1 MPLIRL
7 STRAVARQA
16 NVRIPA
22 RALSTSTP
30 LYALHS
36 RKTPG
41 PRNSRKS
48 VPSARQPL
56 GRTPASPISKTP
68 SNSNPE
74 TTPAQSHQQAE
85 QPENAPSRIEAVS
98 AALRESAAASDSN
111 LLAPVNIPDDPH
123 SVLKSDHPAMSILAN
138 STIVIQRQLEM
149 MNVLLG
155 FEQANRYVIM
165 DGQGNHIGYLAE
177 RENGFGGT
185 MARQMFKTHRSFTTH
200 VFDKNERE
208 VLRVS
213 LAPHQ
218 PILNTRLMP
227 ATCSSIAL
235 LAGSTLRSA
244 STTVSTATTKN
255 MLHLTPLTAQVSHR
269 LSLKALHRSPLS
281 LCLPCA
287 SSAKPNSNG
296 RPCVA
301 NTTSSSLA
309 TPPPW

>member
-7 STRAVARQA
+7 SAREIARQA

-36 RKTPG
+36 KKTPG
-41 PRNSRKS
+41 PRSLRKS
-48 VPSARQPL
+48 VPSPRQPL
-56 GRTPASPISKTP
+56 ARTPAGRISETP

-123 SVLKSDHPAMSILAN
+123 GVLKSDHPAMSILAN

-213 LAPHQ
+213 LTSYQ
-218 PILNTRLMP
+218 PILYTRLMP
-227 ATCSSIAL
+227 ATCSSTVL
-235 LAGSTLRSA
+235 SAGSTLRSA
-244 STTVSTATTKN
+244 STTVSTAPTKN
-255 MLHLTPLTAQVSHR
+255 MPQLMPLTAQVSHL

-287 SSAKPNSNG
+287 SLAKPNNNG
-296 RPCVA
+296 RPCAA